1 MGTFS
6 LVPNDDTT
14 KAAVRPSLT
23 SVRLFNA
30 LGGVELGFRQAR
42 RKAMVFVRVRQVVIA
57 MWWKADPGTAGRPV
71 PGRIAVGRPKASPE
85 VHSGYAQ
92 GLTVN
97 GQGRSLVPGAVRG
110 PNREPGK
117 GPNWEPGKGQS
128 REPGKGQSRES
139 ATPAIPARGEAV
151 PQNAMQ
157 RLWRRVSQ
165 SSRWP
170 SQRRPATSA
179 EPDR

>member
-71 PGRIAVGRPKASPE
+71 PGRIAVGRPKASLE

-97 GQGRSLVPGAVRG
+97 GQGRSLVPGTVRG
-110 PNREPGK
+110 P
-117 GPNWEPGKGQS
+117 S